1 MTEPQPH
8 GPARA
13 TAPISEA
20 ETSPRAAAFGRALAR
35 LLGRSSSGPAIA
47 VTDASGTFV
56 VGKGV
61 PTLSVI
67 VQDER
72 AYLATL
78 RRGSQG
84 FAESYIDEWW
94 DTDDLT
100 GVVRSVMRGVDPML
114 SKLDWWTAKLLGPLT
129 LWHRR
134 QRPTKDHDLRNVRA
148 HYDLPGELYEVM
160 LDPTMLYSCALFGE
174 DPFDLEGAQIAKMER
189 ICSALELNESDHLL
203 EIGTGWGGFAIY
215 AATTRGCR
223 VTTTTISENQCA
235 TARARVAAAGLS
247 DRITVLDCDYRDLTG
262 TYDKLVS
269 IEMIEAVDWR
279 LHDTFFAAC
288 AERLKPDGLM
298 LLQAIT
304 IEDRSFDRAKFADDF
319 IKTLVFPGGCLPS
332 VGSIRRSVASVTDLV
347 VLDTFEFGEHY
358 ATTLRRWWERFDA
371 GWDAVAPEGF
381 GEGFRRLWKLYLCYC
396 EAAFLER
403 HIGDVQMLLAG
414 PKRRLAPEE

>member
-61 PTLSVI
+61 PTLSVT
-67 VQDER
+67 VHDER

-215 AATTRGCR
+215 AATLMATDE
-223 VTTTTISENQCA
+223 TIQRNP
-235 TARARVAAAGLS
+235 
-247 DRITVLDCDYRDLTG
+247 DLTRRFLRAAHQSLTWSRDNQVQACQIHVRANPEVEQDDCEG
-262 TYDKLVS
+262 SLRAVMGFVFNEHQQQTGLGRAAPDRLAFTWRVVAES
-269 IEMIEAVDWR
+269 QQLDASWNPAQAVD
-279 LHDTFFAAC
+279 TS
-288 AERLKPDGLM
+288 
-298 LLQAIT
+298 LL
-304 IEDRSFDRAKFADDF
+304 
-319 IKTLVFPGGCLPS
+319 P
-332 VGSIRRSVASVTDLV
+332 
-347 VLDTFEFGEHY
+347 
-358 ATTLRRWWERFDA
+358 
-371 GWDAVAPEGF
+371 
-381 GEGFRRLWKLYLCYC
+381 
-396 EAAFLER
+396 
-403 HIGDVQMLLAG
+403 
-414 PKRRLAPEE
+414 